1 MRDCP
6 SRKMESQG
14 QGPQPYGTFKN
25 VRVTT
30 KQVRGTLSER
40 ENPDDPTFNLDS
52 NSEEERG
59 VRLVT
64 IKDQGSKPQGARV
77 LIGGVAAWGVVDSG
91 ADITIMGKELFKQVA
106 SVCML
111 RKRDFKKPDRIPKT
125 YDRTTFSLDGRMSL
139 EIEFEGNKMNTTIY
153 VKMDAYDQLLLSEG
167 VCRQLGIVQY
177 HPAVRPWTE
186 RRRGP
191 GVKVGQKSD
200 TEVDAEEVEDLED
213 RSTSIV
219 PTLRV
224 KLLQTVSILPRQRTT
239 AMVKIVGDTT
249 SSRSLLLDPTA
260 AILQG
265 VSLDAGLLHTKDGIA
280 CLELANHSGY
290 TQHLAKGTEL
300 GEAMEAE
307 VVTSEDLS
315 YESL

>member
-1 MRDCP
+1 
-6 SRKMESQG
+6 
-14 QGPQPYGTFKN
+14 
-25 VRVTT
+25 
-30 KQVRGTLSER
+30 
-40 ENPDDPTFNLDS
+40 
-52 NSEEERG
+52 
-59 VRLVT
+59 
-64 IKDQGSKPQGARV
+64 
-77 LIGGVAAWGVVDSG
+77 
-91 ADITIMGKELFKQVA
+91 
-106 SVCML
+106 
-111 RKRDFKKPDRIPKT
+111 
-125 YDRTTFSLDGRMSL
+125 MSL
-139 EIEFEGNKMNTTIY
+139 EIEFEGKKMNTTIY

-167 VCRQLGIVQY
+167 VCRQLGIIQY

-191 GVKVGQKSD
+191 GVEVGQKSD
-200 TEVDAEEVEDLED
+200 TEVDAGEAEDLED

-219 PTLRV
+219 PTVRV
-224 KLLQTVSILPRQRTT
+224 KLLQTVSILPRQRTM

-249 SSRSLLLDPTA
+249 SSQSLLLDPTA

-280 CLELANHSGY
+280 CLELANYSGY

-315 YESL
+315 YQSLQLTELATEEGESIVKQIHPTRSDSWRKEEIRRIFLSEGKLPNEEEETICELLMHYHHAFSLEEGERGETQLVQLEIDTGSSQPIKQ